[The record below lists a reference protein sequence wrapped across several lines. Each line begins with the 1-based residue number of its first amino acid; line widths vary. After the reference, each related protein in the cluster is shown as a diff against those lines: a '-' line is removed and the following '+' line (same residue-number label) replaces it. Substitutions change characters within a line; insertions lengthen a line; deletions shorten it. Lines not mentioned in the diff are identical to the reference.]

1 MDHAPDACDPQTGPH
16 AAREAKFDRVRD
28 RLIAVATAA
37 GRAIRVCEATG
48 DGPHR
53 LIVLGRGL
61 MAPPLFAIPA
71 ARFLAVEEGVLV
83 SEFERR
89 LAAG

>member
-1 MDHAPDACDPQTGPH
+1 MSPTSPILERGLTPP
-16 AAREAKFDRVRD
+16 EKAKFDLVRN
-28 RLIAVATAA
+28 RLQAAATAA

-53 LIVLGRGL
+53 LIVLGRGV

-71 ARFLAVEEGVLV
+71 AQFLEAEEGTLM

>member
-1 MDHAPDACDPQTGPH
+1 MHPTPPILERGMTLP
-16 AAREAKFDRVRD
+16 EKAKFDRVRD
-28 RLIAVATAA
+28 RLIAVAAAA

-61 MAPPLFAIPA
+61 MAPPLFTIPA
-71 ARFLAVEEGVLV
+71 TRFLEAEEGALV
-83 SEFERR
+83 SDFERR
-89 LAAG
+89 LTAG